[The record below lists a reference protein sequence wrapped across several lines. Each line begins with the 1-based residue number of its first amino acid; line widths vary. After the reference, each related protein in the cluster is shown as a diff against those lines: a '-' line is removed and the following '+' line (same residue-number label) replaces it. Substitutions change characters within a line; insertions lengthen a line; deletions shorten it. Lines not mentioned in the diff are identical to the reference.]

1 MVEMHANDNNKV
13 RLIKKEITVILF
25 RNWSKEPQTEVLA
38 VLVLSLQT
46 ENTDKGAM
54 WKRGHN
60 LR

>member
-1 MVEMHANDNNKV
+1 MHANNNNKV
-13 RLIKKEITVILF
+13 IFIKKEITVILF
-25 RNWSKEPQTEVLA
+25 RNGSKEPQTEVLT
-38 VLVLSLQT
+38 VLVLSFQT